1 MAYNLKN
8 DIISLRPV
16 EKADLDFLYSLENEI
31 SAGGASSI
39 YQPVSRQML
48 WQYIESYSADI
59 NVDKQLRLII
69 CDKEGTAVGAVDIS
83 DYDTHDR
90 HAFVGISVLSTH
102 RGMGYGRAALRILCD
117 YASFEL
123 GIHQLVA
130 VVAADNEASKRL
142 FTGLQFK
149 GAGRLKSWLRR
160 GSRYEDAIIFQKLFC

>member
-1 MAYNLKN
+1 MAYSLKSDN
-8 DIISLRPV
+8 IILRPA
-16 EKADLDFLYSLENEI
+16 EKDDLDFLYYLENEI
-31 SAGGASSI
+31 SAGGASSL

-48 WQYIESYSADI
+48 WQYLESYSADI

-69 CDKEGTAVGAVDIS
+69 CERNGTAAGTVDIS

-90 HAFVGISVLSTH
+90 HAFVGISVLSRH
-102 RGMGYGRAALRILCD
+102 RGNGYARAALQMLCG
-117 YASFEL
+117 YASSEL

-130 VVAADNEASKRL
+130 VVAADNEPSKRL
-142 FTGLQFK
+142 FTGLEFK

>member
-1 MAYNLKN
+1 MC
-8 DIISLRPV
+8 LRPV
-16 EKADLDFLYSLENEI
+16 EKSDLDFLYYLENEI
-31 SAGGASSI
+31 SAGGTSTL

-48 WQYIESYSADI
+48 WNYIETYSADI

-69 CDKEGTAVGAVDIS
+69 CDKNDTPVGAVDIS

-90 HAFVGISVLSTH
+90 HVFLGISITEAH
-102 RGMGYGRAALRILCD
+102 RGLGYGREALQILCE
-117 YASFEL
+117 YASTVL
-123 GIHQLVA
+123 GIHQFAA

-142 FTGLQFK
+142 FTGLNFK